1 MPQDDTPLFVV
12 RRDLSGGSNSRQHE
26 QVVGENQSTVLK
38 NVSLDTVG
46 QRSLR
51 SGVTLL
57 ESLGTSAG
65 TGLFGFEPE
74 GGTNVLLATEA
85 TNLWYASAFTSSGFV
100 TAKTD
105 FTTNLNT
112 TFVKAIES
120 DEGDVVI
127 ISNGT
132 DNCFRL
138 KQDYTL
144 EDLGDGNLS
153 PPLTT
158 AMEYYRN
165 RLWAL
170 KDNKLY
176 FSEAISSAYASAF
189 DRSSDYYNIPIG
201 NHMGILGLRDTGMLV
216 MGSDQIWGLNPSLTP
231 SPSTDKPELILD
243 IGVRAGNTIKMVAD
257 DVWFMAPDGIRGVF
271 RTQQD
276 KVQLGQSKP
285 LSWKLKTEFED
296 INWAHISKA
305 DSVYWDG
312 KYFLTITT
320 GTGSYNNKIWVAYP
334 DLKDEFGLPA
344 WVVFDGLNIARFAKI
359 SVDGEE
365 RLYAIDSANGKVY
378 RMMSGTSD
386 NSTAI
391 TYTEEG
397 RAEDFGK
404 PLQFKNGGEFK
415 IKCRGGTGT
424 INVFASVDG
433 AGYVGL
439 GSLSLAISGVTFPT
453 SFPVVFSTYE
463 EASEQWHLDP
473 LGKFKRIKFK
483 ITCSTVDAVVT
494 ILESIA
500 TTFLEEY
507 LSED

>member
-1 MPQDDTPLFVV
+1 
-12 RRDLSGGSNSRQHE
+12 
-26 QVVGENQSTVLK
+26 
-38 NVSLDTVG
+38 
-46 QRSLR
+46 
-51 SGVTLL
+51 
-57 ESLGTSAG
+57 
-65 TGLFGFEPE
+65 
-74 GGTNVLLATEA
+74 
-85 TNLWYASAFTSSGFV
+85 
-100 TAKTD
+100 
-105 FTTNLNT
+105 
-112 TFVKAIES
+112 
-120 DEGDVVI
+120 
-127 ISNGT
+127 
-132 DNCFRL
+132 
-138 KQDYTL
+138 
-144 EDLGDGNLS
+144 
-153 PPLTT
+153 
-158 AMEYYRN
+158 
-165 RLWAL
+165 
-170 KDNKLY
+170 
-176 FSEAISSAYASAF
+176 
-189 DRSSDYYNIPIG
+189 
-201 NHMGILGLRDTGMLV
+201 
-216 MGSDQIWGLNPSLTP
+216 
-231 SPSTDKPELILD
+231 
-243 IGVRAGNTIKMVAD
+243 
-257 DVWFMAPDGIRGVF
+257 
-271 RTQQD
+271 
-276 KVQLGQSKP
+276 
-285 LSWKLKTEFED
+285 
-296 INWAHISKA
+296 
-305 DSVYWDG
+305 
-312 KYFLTITT
+312 
-320 GTGSYNNKIWVAYP
+320 
-334 DLKDEFGLPA
+334 
-344 WVVFDGLNIARFAKI
+344 LNIARFAKI